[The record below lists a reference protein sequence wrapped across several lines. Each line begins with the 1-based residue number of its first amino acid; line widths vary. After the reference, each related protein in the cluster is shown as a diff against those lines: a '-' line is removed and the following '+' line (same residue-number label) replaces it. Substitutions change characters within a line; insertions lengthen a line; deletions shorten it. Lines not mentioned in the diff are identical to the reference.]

1 MPARR
6 RSMAEFLEQ
15 QRAADTPLE
24 TAEAARRPATGATVS
39 PGSLPE
45 PYTTTADGEL
55 SEREHAELATCE
67 AALDNLRVAF
77 WAAGKALQ
85 VIRDARLYRGTH
97 ATFEEYVEQQWDI
110 SRPQAYR
117 LIDAWPLAERLS
129 PMGDKLNERQIR
141 ELLPLADRHGQDAAV
156 TVYGTVAEANGVQVT
171 AALLRQVIGI
181 LPAGHFDPATA
192 AGQIRAYLA
201 GEDTAAGTPR
211 PAADPVEAFTHEAS
225 KLLRVLHR
233 VTDHGT
239 LQAALDA
246 DPEAVRKVI
255 ADMRAMLDAIE
266 HDVSAQPAG
275 RRQLIGLPGS
285 DRDCRAQAP
294 PFRAG

>member
-15 QRAADTPLE
+15 QRAIEEPPGIAAE
-24 TAEAARRPATGATVS
+24 TASRRSASATAIS
-39 PGSLPE
+39 PRSLPD
-45 PYTTTADGEL
+45 PYTSTADGQL
-55 SEREHAELATCE
+55 SDREHADLATCE

-85 VIRDARLYRGTH
+85 VIRDARLYRETH
-97 ATFEEYVEQQWDI
+97 ATLEDYLADRWDM
-110 SRPQAYR
+110 SRAQAYR

-129 PMGDKLNERQIR
+129 PIGDKINESQVR

-156 TVYGTVAEANGVQVT
+156 TVYSTVAETDGVQVT
-171 AALLRQVIGI
+171 AALLHQLVGI
-181 LPAGHFDPATA
+181 LPPGHFDPAEA
-192 AGQIRAYLA
+192 AEQIRAYLA
-201 GEDTAAGTPR
+201 GADAGAGPPR
-211 PAADPVEAFTHEAS
+211 PAANPVEAFTHEAS

-233 VTDHGT
+233 VTDRGT

-246 DPEAVRKVI
+246 DPDAVRKVI

-275 RRQLIGLPGS
+275 TGTSP
-285 DRDCRAQAP
+285 A
-294 PFRAG
+294 